1 MLRTIVVKLLYQ
13 GISEA
18 PIMESNESQDSSVEE
33 TDDIDDMEV
42 TEEDNDTRYPIQIL
56 NIKTIL

>member
-1 MLRTIVVKLLYQ
+1 
-13 GISEA
+13 
-18 PIMESNESQDSSVEE
+18 MESNESQDSSEEE